1 MSDSFLSE
9 FQPFREEIREFVAE
23 KLPDDIKERTRQG
36 FHPTKE
42 DMRQWAA
49 ILHER
54 GWSAPGWPKEYGG
67 TDWSPL
73 KRMVFEIEMANA
85 EAPGL
90 SPFGLHLIGPVLYT
104 FGNEEQKAQYL
115 PAIRDGSQFWCQG
128 YSEPNSGS
136 DLASLRTTA
145 ISNGEHYVVNGQ
157 KIWTSEAQYADM
169 MFCLVRTDSSG
180 SNQGGISMLLIDM
193 HSPGV
198 TVRPIITQ
206 DMSHYVN
213 EVFLEDVKVPVENLV
228 GEENHGWQ
236 YSKFLLANER
246 TASAYLPQSK
256 RDLRRLRELL
266 VQLREGDRYLTQD
279 TALDMEVA
287 RTEIDLAAHEM
298 MVYRIIEGA
307 YRIDPNAAASMIKAR
322 GAELQQRISSLWVEV
337 LGPHA
342 LPLFEAGTHESC
354 GYGLDLS
361 PGAMSQYLIRRAV
374 SIYGGT
380 NEIQYNIIA
389 KRGLNL

>member
-1 MSDSFLSE
+1 MTDTFLSE
-9 FQPFREEIREFVAE
+9 FQPFREEIRAFVAE
-23 KLPDDIKERTRQG
+23 KLPDDMKERTRQG

-54 GWSAPGWPKEYGG
+54 GWSAPNWPREYGG
-67 TDWSPL
+67 TGWSPL
-73 KRMVFEIEMANA
+73 KRMVFEIEMADA

-90 SPFGLHLIGPVLYT
+90 SPFGFHLIGPVIYT
-104 FGNEEQKAQYL
+104 FGSEEQKSRYL
-115 PAIRDGSQFWCQG
+115 PAILDGSQFWCQG

-145 ISNGEHYVVNGQ
+145 VSDGDHYVVNGQ
-157 KIWTSEAQYADM
+157 KIWTSEAHYADM
-169 MFCLVRTDSSG
+169 MFCLVRTDNSG

-193 HSPGV
+193 NSPGV

-228 GEENHGWQ
+228 GQENQGWQ
-236 YSKFLLANER
+236 YSKFLLENER

-256 RDLRRLRELL
+256 RDLRRLRTLL
-266 VQLREGDRYLTQD
+266 GQLQENGDDLADSQV
-279 TALDMEVA
+279 LDMELA
-287 RTEIDLAAHEM
+287 RAEIDLAAHEM

-307 YRIDPNAAASMIKAR
+307 YSIDRNAAASMIKAR
-322 GAELQQRISSLWVEV
+322 GAELQQRISSLWIEA

-342 LPLFEAGTHESC
+342 LPLFDSRRHESVD
-354 GYGLDLS
+354 YGLDLS